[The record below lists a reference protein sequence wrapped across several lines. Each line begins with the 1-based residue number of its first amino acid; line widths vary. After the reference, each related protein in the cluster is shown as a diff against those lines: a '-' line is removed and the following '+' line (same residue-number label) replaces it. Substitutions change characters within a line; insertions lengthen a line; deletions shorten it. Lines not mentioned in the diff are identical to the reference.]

1 MSASPEMIQRLAN
14 NACRKKTIRG
24 FTLLEA
30 IVALA
35 IIGITLV
42 PVMSFLV
49 SASRQLSSA
58 ADSNSRATA
67 QATALAYI
75 ETLNP
80 LLNPVGEV
88 ELSEVMS
95 LQWTSIALVEPN
107 SEARPGAR
115 LSGFRLGLYRVE
127 ITVLRNR
134 EAWFNFDV
142 RKIGYQR
149 PTGLLMPGMAQ

>member
-1 MSASPEMIQRLAN
+1 MIQSAVKG
-14 NACRKKTIRG
+14 ACRMKGSRG

-42 PVMSFLV
+42 PVMTFLV
-49 SASRQLSSA
+49 SASRQLASA
-58 ADSNSRATA
+58 ADSNARATA
-67 QATALAYI
+67 QATALAYV
-75 ETLNP
+75 ETINP
-80 LLNPVGEV
+80 LFSPVGDV

-95 LQWTSIALVEPN
+95 LQWVSTAVVEPN
-107 SEARPGAR
+107 SETRPGAR
-115 LSGFRLGLYRVE
+115 LSSWKMGFYRIE

-134 EAWFNFDV
+134 NVWFSFEV

-149 PTGLLMPGMAQ
+149 PTDTLMPAMER

>member
-1 MSASPEMIQRLAN
+1 MIQSDVKG
-14 NACRKKTIRG
+14 ACRMKGSRG

-42 PVMSFLV
+42 PVMTFLV
-49 SASRQLSSA
+49 SASRQLASA
-58 ADSNSRATA
+58 ADSNARATA

-75 ETLNP
+75 ETINP
-80 LLNPVGEV
+80 LLSPVGDV

-95 LQWTSIALVEPN
+95 LQWASTAVVEPN
-107 SEARPGAR
+107 SEIRPGAR
-115 LSGFRLGLYRVE
+115 LSSWQLGFYRVE
-127 ITVLRNR
+127 VTVLRNR
-134 EAWFNFDV
+134 NVWFSFEV

-149 PTGLLMPGMAQ
+149 PTGTLMPGMGQ

>member
-1 MSASPEMIQRLAN
+1 MIQRTSKDAW
-14 NACRKKTIRG
+14 RKKANRG

-42 PVMSFLV
+42 PVMSFLG
-49 SASRQLSSA
+49 SASRQLSNA
-58 ADSNSRATA
+58 ADSNARATA

-75 ETLNP
+75 ETINP
-80 LLNPVGEV
+80 LLSPVGNT

-95 LQWTSIALVEPN
+95 LQWASTALVEPN
-107 SEARPGAR
+107 SDARPGAR
-115 LSGFRLGLYRVE
+115 LAGYRLGFYRVE
-127 ITVLRNR
+127 VTVLRNR
-134 EAWFNFDV
+134 ESWFSFDV

-149 PTGLLMPGMAQ
+149 PTGTLMPGMAQ

>member
-1 MSASPEMIQRLAN
+1 MKGS
-14 NACRKKTIRG
+14 RG

-42 PVMSFLV
+42 PVMTFLV
-49 SASRQLSSA
+49 SASRQLASA
-58 ADSNSRATA
+58 ADSNARATA

-75 ETLNP
+75 ETINP
-80 LLNPVGEV
+80 LLSPVGDV

-95 LQWTSIALVEPN
+95 LQWASTAVVEPN
-107 SEARPGAR
+107 SEIRPGAR
-115 LSGFRLGLYRVE
+115 LSSWQLGFYRVE
-127 ITVLRNR
+127 VTVLRNR
-134 EAWFNFDV
+134 NVWFSFEV

-149 PTGLLMPGMAQ
+149 PTGTLMPGMGQ

>member
-1 MSASPEMIQRLAN
+1 MTECTSKD
-14 NACRKKTIRG
+14 ACQQKTNRG

-58 ADSNSRATA
+58 ADSNARATA

-75 ETLNP
+75 ETMNP
-80 LLNPVGEV
+80 LLTPVGET

-95 LQWTSIALVEPN
+95 LQWASTALVEPN
-107 SEARPGAR
+107 VEARPGAR
-115 LSGFRLGLYRVE
+115 LSGFSLGFYRVMV
-127 ITVLRNR
+127 TVLRNR
-134 EAWFNFDV
+134 EAWFSFEV

-149 PTGLLMPGMAQ
+149 PTSSPMPGMAQ

>member
-1 MSASPEMIQRLAN
+1 MIQSDVKG
-14 NACRKKTIRG
+14 ACRMKGGRG

-42 PVMSFLV
+42 PVMTFLV
-49 SASRQLSSA
+49 SASRQLASA
-58 ADSNSRATA
+58 ADSNARATA

-75 ETLNP
+75 ETINP
-80 LLNPVGEV
+80 LLSPVGDV

-95 LQWTSIALVEPN
+95 LQWASTAVVEPN
-107 SEARPGAR
+107 SETRPGAR
-115 LSGFRLGLYRVE
+115 LSSWQLGFYRVE
-127 ITVLRNR
+127 VTVLRNR
-134 EAWFNFDV
+134 NVWFSFEV

-149 PTGLLMPGMAQ
+149 PTGTLMPGMGQ